1 VQVVTLTFLILWVF
15 SLWLLLLERRQVG
28 KVRSLHPLPLIGG
41 TVLFFLLSLAG
52 FLYLR
57 LLLAD

>member
-15 SLWLLLLERRQVG
+15 SLWLLLLERRRAG
-28 KVRSLHPLPLIGG
+28 KVWSLHPLPLMGG
-41 TVLFFLLSLAG
+41 TLLFFLLSLAG
-52 FLYLR
+52 LLYLR